1 MHWAIPARRYIEA
14 NNFLDLQLGFL
25 ALHLCIVRANLLVN
39 GCSTKRCGMTIA
51 PDLVAAG
58 DCPLDP
64 NELSRVSQR
73 VERIR
78 DQIMH
83 LPGGLEP
90 GRTVNLDARRGK
102 KTIRIVGKGGKAQ
115 MADTE
120 AVALLDALEPWIRR
134 QRERLI
140 A

>member
-1 MHWAIPARRYIEA
+1 MSRGPLPSPTEHG
-14 NNFLDLQLGFL
+14 NFLDLQIGFL

-58 DCPLDP
+58 DCPFDP

-83 LPGGLEP
+83 LPDGLEP
-90 GRTVNLDARRGK
+90 GRTVNLDARRGTPSALATVPQCGSESMVRFHRW
-102 KTIRIVGKGGKAQ
+102 KT
-115 MADTE
+115 
-120 AVALLDALEPWIRR
+120 
-134 QRERLI
+134 
-140 A
+140 